1 MKIQEKEIIGRTR
14 PGLGR
19 KGGIKNT
26 GGGINLKGDLNL
38 LFL

>member
-1 MKIQEKEIIGRTR
+1 MNIQEKEIIDRTR

-19 KGGIKNT
+19 KGEIKNT
-26 GGGINLKGDLNL
+26 GGGINLKWELNL